1 MKKTFII
8 LLGVLSFIADIIT
21 LTPILKWALVNNC
34 GLDIEKAAI
43 INNVTFIVATLALLG
58 SFHLFFKFLK
68 SRLEN
73 AGTHNIAC
81 ALIPYVRY
89 RIINKTNLILRSLH
103 CVLYHTFI
111 NSKNTVLALKRQRN
125 QNQQHTP
132 LTINDIKPQI
142 RELLDGFY
150 RVLYEN
156 FRLDLSI
163 NFYLSETENGN
174 TVLTRCLFCQ
184 SLKEQNQ
191 GEMRQMNYKY
201 LVHNNEVQS
210 LENYA
215 SDAANFVRQHPNTPY
230 KKNSIF
236 DYVLT
241 TNNASWMS
249 NDLRID
255 EQNGSFFSSSN
266 YYRHRYKSMAVFAII
281 PPNNGNNPNN
291 AIKGLLT
298 FDSRN
303 TRKFSEKEC
312 TMLMGLMAHQL
323 YELLDC
329 LN

>member
-1 MKKTFII
+1 MKKFFII
-8 LLGVLSFIADIIT
+8 LLGILSLIADIIT
-21 LTPILKWALVNNC
+21 LTPVLKLVLVNKC
-34 GLDIEKAAI
+34 GLDVEKAAN
-43 INNVTFIVATLALLG
+43 INNITLLVATLVLLG
-58 SFHLFFKFLK
+58 SFYFFYKLMESK
-68 SRLEN
+68 LED
-73 AGTHNIAC
+73 AGTHKIAC
-81 ALIPYVRY
+81 ALVPYARY
-89 RIINKTNLILRSLH
+89 RIINKTNKLLRSLH
-103 CVLYHTFI
+103 CDLYHTFV
-111 NSKNTVLALKRQRN
+111 NCKNTVLTLKRQRN
-125 QNQQHTP
+125 QNHQNVQ
-132 LTINDIKPQI
+132 LSINDIKPQI
-142 RELLDGFY
+142 RNLLNGFY

-174 TVLTRCLFCQ
+174 PVLTRCLFYQ

-201 LVHNNEVQS
+201 IIHDNEVQS

-215 SDAANFVRQHPNTPY
+215 SNARNFISQHPNTPY

-255 EQNGSFFSSSN
+255 EQKGSFFSSSN

-323 YELLDC
+323 YELLDS